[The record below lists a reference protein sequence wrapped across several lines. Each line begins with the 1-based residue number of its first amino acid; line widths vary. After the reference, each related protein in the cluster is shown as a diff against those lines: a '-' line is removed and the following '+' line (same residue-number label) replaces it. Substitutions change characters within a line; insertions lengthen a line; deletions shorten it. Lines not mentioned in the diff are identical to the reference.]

1 MFVATL
7 SDNFFVFGILTL
19 TLLFQ
24 FASHSG
30 TGQYYAIKMLR
41 KSDIIKYRQVE
52 HIVSEKEILSII
64 SKDEHPFIVHMAA
77 AFQDPRYVYMVIECV
92 LGGEFF
98 SHLRNAVK
106 FEVPS
111 ARFYAGCVVSIF
123 EYLHSKS
130 IIYRDLKPENLL
142 LERYE
147 SWICAYVFPVK
158 APALTH
164 HCSCITEMAT

>member
-1 MFVATL
+1 
-7 SDNFFVFGILTL
+7 
-19 TLLFQ
+19 
-24 FASHSG
+24 
-30 TGQYYAIKMLR
+30 MLR
-41 KSDIIKYRQVE
+41 KTDIIKYRQVE

-77 AFQDPRYVYMVIECV
+77 SFQDPSYIYMVIECV

-106 FEVPS
+106 FDISS

-147 SWICAYVFPVK
+147 SWICACVFP
-158 APALTH
+158 
-164 HCSCITEMAT
+164 